1 MSNSARMNVWA
12 TPSYLFWL
20 DGMKDKLKQDEIE
33 GAFFKTEL
41 REVMINEERTQCKGS
56 DT

>member
-33 GAFFKTEL
+33 GVFFKTEL

-56 DT
+56 DA

>member
-1 MSNSARMNVWA
+1 MSNSARMNVWS

-33 GAFFKTEL
+33 GAFF

-56 DT
+56 DA